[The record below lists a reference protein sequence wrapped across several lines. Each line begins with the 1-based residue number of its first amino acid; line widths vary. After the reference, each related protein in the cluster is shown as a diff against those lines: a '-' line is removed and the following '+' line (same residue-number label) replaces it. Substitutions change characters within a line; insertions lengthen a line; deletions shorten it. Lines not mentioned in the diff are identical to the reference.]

1 MASKKVDTFVQLTAS
16 FVGIMFAYVILILSS
31 LPYYNWFINLKKP
44 FIAINISYFSFIWLI
59 IYLLMVVTFILIW
72 RNGFEN
78 EKVKNTMYL
87 LIALTI
93 LPIIYST
100 LYFQFQSIVAGL
112 IFVIISGILV
122 ILSIKK
128 SVIIS
133 KTAGIL
139 LIPYAV
145 WAMYLIILNIWILIM
160 NY

>member
-1 MASKKVDTFVQLTAS
+1 MASKKVETFVQLTAS

-31 LPYYNWFINLKKP
+31 MPYYNWFISLKKP
-44 FIAINISYFSFIWLI
+44 FIALNISYFSFIWLI
-59 IYLLMVVTFILIW
+59 IYLLMVLTFILIW

-100 LYFQFQSIVAGL
+100 LYFQFQSIFAGL
-112 IFVIISGILV
+112 IFVIISGIIV

-160 NY
+160 N